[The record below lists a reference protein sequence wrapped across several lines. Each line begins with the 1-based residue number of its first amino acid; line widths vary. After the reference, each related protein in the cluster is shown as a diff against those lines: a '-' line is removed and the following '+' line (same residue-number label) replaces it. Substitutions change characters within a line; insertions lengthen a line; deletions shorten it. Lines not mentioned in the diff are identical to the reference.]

1 MDAHHYPAQSPLG
14 VGLRGRCPRCGEGK
28 IFDGFLSIKKTC
40 RACRLDLAFTDSGDG
55 PAIFI
60 ILFVGFIVGALF
72 LYVELAYQPA
82 YWVHAVLWL
91 PTIIILSLGFLRP
104 FKGVMIALQYKNN
117 AHEGLLDG
125 SENEDG

>member
-1 MDAHHYPAQSPLG
+1 
-14 VGLRGRCPRCGEGK
+14 
-28 IFDGFLSIKKTC
+28 
-40 RACRLDLAFTDSGDG
+40 
-55 PAIFI
+55 
-60 ILFVGFIVGALF
+60 IVGTLF
-72 LYVELAYQPA
+72 LYVELIYQPA

-104 FKGVMIALQYKNN
+104 LKGVMIALQYRNN